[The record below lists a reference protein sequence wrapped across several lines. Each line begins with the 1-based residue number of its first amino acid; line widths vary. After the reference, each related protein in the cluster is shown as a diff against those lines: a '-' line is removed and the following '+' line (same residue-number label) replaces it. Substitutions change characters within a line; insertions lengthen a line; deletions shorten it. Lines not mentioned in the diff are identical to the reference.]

1 MSKLWLLCLG
11 LAMNAGVGLW
21 RDFCDVFVSFRL
33 GTSVW
38 GDSFTIGRSHKI
50 NFVKLWLPIC
60 WTSLMKTQLDHGS
73 IYANVPYCQ
82 FNGDENGEDMDEV

>member
-11 LAMNAGVGLW
+11 LAMNVGVGLW
-21 RDFCDVFVSFRL
+21 TDFYDVFAGFRL

-38 GDSFTIGRSHKI
+38 GDLFTIGRSHRI

-60 WTSLMKTQLDHGS
+60 WTSLMKTQTDHCS
-73 IYANVPYCQ
+73 IYANIPYCQ
-82 FNGDENGEDMDEV
+82 FNGDENGEDMDAV